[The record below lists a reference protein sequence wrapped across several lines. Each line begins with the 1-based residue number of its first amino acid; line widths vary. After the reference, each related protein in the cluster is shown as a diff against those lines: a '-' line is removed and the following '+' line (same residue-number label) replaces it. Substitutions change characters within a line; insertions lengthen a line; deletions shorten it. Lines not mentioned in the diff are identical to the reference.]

1 MRGREHLCGWLLE
14 PSPPLPSNMQWVP
27 LSDVVVAQNQGTLC
41 IWYNIDNPDKVTT
54 FPIKVCVVGWVGG
67 ARGWGI

>member
-1 MRGREHLCGWLLE
+1 
-14 PSPPLPSNMQWVP
+14 MQWVP

-41 IWYNIDNPDKVTT
+41 IWYSIDNPDKVTT